1 MNPDN
6 FENGDFFIRLSLPST
21 RQRRF
26 RAPKAQ
32 FFENGPQSGVF
43 LKMSVCGFVWTN
55 ESVDIRIT

>member
-1 MNPDN
+1 MNPDI

-43 LKMSVCGFVWTN
+43 LKMSVCGFV
-55 ESVDIRIT
+55 